1 MASVARNDRSPYWFA
16 AFTDHKGRRT
26 KKSTKIPNSEAR
38 RREAEAIA
46 QQWQREAETL
56 AAASD
61 PAALIPASMA
71 PELSE
76 RFINLTRK
84 ANAGALTLKDAEGM
98 MSDLLAATG
107 QDRLRTETV
116 REFFSAYADEKAV
129 ARAAGTAVR
138 YKAVLSRFLDHLGK
152 RADQPLER
160 LTARDVQSFRDAE
173 MKRGL
178 SAASVNLEI
187 KILRGP
193 LNQARKQGVIS
204 TNPAEAL
211 DSLGH
216 EKAERRVFTDEE
228 LKALLAVASDDWK
241 TAILLALSNG
251 FRLGDAVSLR
261 WEQIDLKK
269 GVIYHRPG
277 KERRDRAAKKK
288 EHIMSSELLEWLE
301 RRPGI
306 GKAPLCPL
314 LADSR
319 PGGRSG
325 LSMEFRSLLDRA
337 GIKASNVAS
346 GGAKR
351 AFHDVSFHA
360 LRHTHVSRAA
370 KHGMPEDERRNHV
383 GHSRAV
389 HDEYN
394 HRDRER
400 IRSFLDAMPRLLA
413 T

>member
-1 MASVARNDRSPYWFA
+1 MPSVYRDPKRSRYFYANFTAPDGKRRQLCTKTEDRA
-16 AFTDHKGRRT
+16 A
-26 KKSTKIPNSEAR
+26 AV
-38 RREAEAIA
+38 AIA
-46 QQWQREAETL
+46 ERWQREAETL
-56 AAASD
+56 AAASE
-61 PAALIPASMA
+61 PMIPAGKA
-71 PELSE
+71 PELAE
-76 RFINLTRK
+76 RFITLTQK
-84 ANAGALTLKDAEGM
+84 ATAGALTVKDAETYV
-98 MSDLLAATG
+98 SDLLAATG

-116 REFFSAYADEKAV
+116 REFFSAYADGKTL

-138 YKAVLSRFLDHLGK
+138 YGAVLRRFVDHLGK

-160 LTARDVQSFRDAE
+160 LTARDVQSFRDCE

-216 EKAERRVFTDEE
+216 EKAERRVFTDQE

-277 KERRDRAAKKK
+277 KERRDHAAKKK
-288 EHIMSSELLEWLE
+288 EHVMSSELLEWLD

-306 GKAPLCPL
+306 GKAPLCPS

-346 GGAKR
+346 DGAKR

>member
-1 MASVARNDRSPYWFA
+1 MSSVFRDPKRSRYFYATFTAPNGKRRQLCTKTEDRA
-16 AFTDHKGRRT
+16 A
-26 KKSTKIPNSEAR
+26 AV
-38 RREAEAIA
+38 AIA
-46 QQWQREAETL
+46 ERWQREAETL

-61 PAALIPASMA
+61 PTIPASMA

-76 RFINLTRK
+76 RFITLTQK
-84 ANAGALTLKDAEGM
+84 ATAGALTLKDAETYV
-98 MSDLLAATG
+98 SDLLAATG

-116 REFFSAYADEKAV
+116 REFFSAYGEEKTV

-138 YKAVLSRFLDHLGK
+138 YKGVLSRFLDHLGK

-160 LTARDVQSFRDAE
+160 LTAREVQSFRDAE
-173 MKRGL
+173 VKRGL

-228 LKALLAVASDDWK
+228 LKALLAFASDDWK

-288 EHIMSSELLEWLE
+288 EHVMSSELLEWLE

-306 GKAPLCPL
+306 GKAPLCPT
-314 LADSR
+314 LAGNR

-325 LSMEFRSLLDRA
+325 LSMEFRSILDRA
-337 GIKASNVAS
+337 GIKASNVAC

-370 KHGMPEDERRNHV
+370 KHGMPEDERLKHV

-400 IRSFLDAMPRLLA
+400 TRSYLDAMPRLLA